1 MYCFDTDVLSTT
13 MKPDPPLALVRRLAA
28 LPAAHQNTTAIT
40 VGELA
45 YGVAKRGRADLAGRV
60 RTLLESAVTV
70 LPFDARA
77 AVVYGSVRADLERA
91 GLSLEDADL
100 RIAAITLAR
109 DLTLV
114 TGNGRHFDRVP
125 GLRIENW
132 LDGASAE
139 PGPAVRP

>member
-1 MYCFDTDVLSTT
+1 
-13 MKPDPPLALVRRLAA
+13 
-28 LPAAHQNTTAIT
+28 
-40 VGELA
+40 
-45 YGVAKRGRADLAGRV
+45 V

-91 GLSLEDADL
+91 GLPLEDADL